1 MRLIGLAVVVAVS
14 LALSPVAAAAE
25 ATKVYRIGF
34 LALQSA
40 ADLAPY
46 VNAFR
51 QGLREHA
58 YVEGQNLL
66 IECDSPKAGTIGS
79 TVSPRSLSE

>member
-1 MRLIGLAVVVAVS
+1 MRRIGLAVA
-14 LALSPVAAAAE
+14 LALSVVLAPLVVLAVG
-25 ATKVYRIGF
+25 TKVYRIGF

-66 IECDSPKAGTIGS
+66 LSGDSPMAATIGS
-79 TVSPRSLSE
+79 TVSPWSLSE

>member
-1 MRLIGLAVVVAVS
+1 MRLIGLAVLLALS
-14 LALSPVAAAAE
+14 LALAPVAAEAE
-25 ATKVYRIGF
+25 STKVYRIGF

-58 YVEGQNLL
+58 YVEGQNY
-66 IECDSPKAGTIGS
+66 
-79 TVSPRSLSE
+79 